1 MSAGAQ
7 TAAAGLIGRSVARA
21 DAELATDPAEREAA
35 LASGAQIVSTDYPPS
50 EPQQGTAYLV
60 EFPDGALARAVP

>member
-1 MSAGAQ
+1 MA
-7 TAAAGLIGRSVARA
+7 TALADGVIVRTRA